1 MKIRTALPAA
11 VVVLGIALA
20 GCSSDDSAS
29 MEEGMDMGSG
39 SGTSAETETET
50 EAEAEAGVEFN
61 DADVTFTRGMYP
73 HHAQAVMMSDLVDGR
88 TDNPE
93 IVELAA
99 QISAAQAP
107 EMEQMTTLLEFFG
120 EPVPMEMDTES
131 GETESGEMGDTDM
144 SEMSGMMSAEDMSA
158 LGAASGAEFDRM
170 WLTMMI
176 THHTGAIEMSEVE
189 LDEGINAEA
198 QQLATDIIAAQEA
211 EIATMNGLLEQG

>member
-20 GCSSDDSAS
+20 GCGSDDSSS
-29 MEEGMDMGSG
+29 MEEGMDMGAG
-39 SGTSAETETET
+39 SATSAE
-50 EAEAEAGVEFN
+50 AEDGVEFN
-61 DADVTFTRGMYP
+61 EADVTFTRGMYP

-107 EMEQMTTLLEFFG
+107 EMEQMTTLLESFG